1 MSLEQHIAARGR
13 RESAPI
19 FEPTYTIDEFC
30 AAERISRSMLYR
42 AWQEGWGPRFYLN
55 GICRRITH
63 AARLEWQHARRRHTK
78 RRRLPARVY
87 AGLTLPRTDMGHENR
102 Q

>member
-1 MSLEQHIAARGR
+1 MSLEHIAARGR

-30 AAERISRSMLYR
+30 AAERISRSMLYK
-42 AWQEGWGPRFYLN
+42 AWQEGWGLRFYLN

-63 AARLEWQHARRRHTK
+63 AARLEWQQQREAAAHEAAAPARAGL
-78 RRRLPARVY
+78 RRLDA
-87 AGLTLPRTDMGHENR
+87 AKNGHGP
-102 Q
+102 